1 MHIARTF
8 VPLLLTAAVLADE
21 HNDEMSIV
29 ETDFFAR
36 DTYRIESFVCP
47 FKSRI
52 DYEPGEIECGL
63 LQVPENREKP
73 DSRFIDLHFI
83 KLNSTWD
90 DEEAEEEDEED
101 GSRLAPGKRDDP
113 VIYLTGGPGAG
124 AETYVKRFKD
134 HRLRK
139 HRDLYILEQRGI
151 VSSGDFC
158 PKYYARKPEI
168 QNVDTLEESAD
179 ASRIAAEDCMR
190 NAISAGVDLT
200 GYNTIENARDVKALR
215 IALGFEDWNVW
226 GISYGSILGQAYL
239 KEDPEGIRAAVID
252 AIVPLDTRGDPISW
266 RIVNWYDRDLKKLD
280 ELCQADDDCGDAYPN
295 LGERVRDAARIAM
308 ANPVSV
314 DVKDTELYPSGKAHF
329 LSDIVAFLPFIMF
342 YEQENYPV
350 LPAVIHAWADAV
362 ERRDETLFKALAS
375 GSGGDFLGGSQGMYD
390 AIMCNDGMREA
401 GVASYALDRAEFPV
415 LTDAVFVEGGAEA
428 LAKSC
433 VDLGVVPR
441 PQNDYAPVQT
451 NIPTLLVEGDMDPI
465 TPPPLAHAIAPGF
478 SNMTY
483 VEFPYAGHGPTRS
496 VECAGDMLNLFYD
509 DPMAEPDLSCVDE
522 MEVPDL
528 FGSFYVSSAVPKF
541 AVLATED
548 KDKMPGVAIWA
559 GLSILPVT
567 VGLIVLTFAPLVRRF
582 EKRKAVPAKGAR
594 LAAWSAAFFGVL
606 ALCILGGAAA
616 ATMEIWELILI
627 FGFVPWAV
635 YGAWSGVLGGLLG
648 LVAIVLAIRARLQ
661 AGLPGSTLTGFVVT
675 GMAAVSLSVFLIV
688 WGLGP

>member
-1 MHIARTF
+1 MRTALLF
-8 VPLLLTAAVLADE
+8 VSLLLAAAVLADE

-29 ETDFFAR
+29 ETDLFAR

-90 DEEAEEEDEED
+90 DEEAEEEDAND
-101 GSRLAPGKRDDP
+101 DSGLAPGRRDDP

-124 AETYVKRFKD
+124 AETYVNRFKD

-151 VSSGDFC
+151 LNSGDFC

-168 QNVDTLEESAD
+168 HNVDTLEASAN
-179 ASRIAAEDCMR
+179 ASRIAAENCMR
-190 NAISAGVDLT
+190 DAISAGVDIT
-200 GYNTIENARDVKALR
+200 GYNSIENARDVKALR
-215 IALGFEDWNVW
+215 MALGFEDWNVW

-239 KEDPEGIRAAVID
+239 KEDPDGIRAAVID
-252 AIVPLDTRGDPISW
+252 AIVPLDTRGDPTSW
-266 RIVNWYDRDLKKLD
+266 RVVNWYNRVLEKLD

-295 LGERVRDAARIAM
+295 LGERVRDAARA
-308 ANPVSV
+308 ATENPVSV
-314 DVKDTELYPSGKAHF
+314 DVKDTELYPSGEAHF
-329 LSDIVAFLPFIMF
+329 LSDVAAFLPFILF
-342 YEQENYPV
+342 YEQENYPA
-350 LPAVIHAWADAV
+350 LPAIIHAWADAV
-362 ERRDETLFKALAS
+362 EQRDETLFKAMAS
-375 GSGGDFLGGSQGMYD
+375 GTGGDFFSGSQGMYD

-401 GVASYALDRAEFPV
+401 AIASYALDHEEFPV
-415 LTDAVFVEGGAEA
+415 LTDALIAKGADEA

-433 VDLGVVPR
+433 VDVGVVPR
-441 PQNDYAPVQT
+441 PQSDYMPVQT
-451 NIPTLLVEGDMDPI
+451 DIPTLLVEGDMDPI
-465 TPPPLAHAIAPGF
+465 TPPPLAHVIAPGF

-509 DPMAEPDLSCVDE
+509 DPTAEPDLSCVDE
-522 MEVPDL
+522 MTVPDL
-528 FGSFYVSSAVPKF
+528 YGSFYVSSAVPKF
-541 AVLATED
+541 VVLATED
-548 KDKMPGVAIWA
+548 KEKVPGVAIWA
-559 GLSILPVT
+559 SLSILPVSI
-567 VGLIVLTFAPLVRRF
+567 GFIVLTFAPLVRRF
-582 EKRKAVPAKGAR
+582 EKRQAVPANGAR
-594 LAAWSAAFFGVL
+594 IAAWAATLFGVL

-616 ATMEIWELILI
+616 ATIEIWELILL

-635 YGAWSGVLGGLLG
+635 YGAWSGVLAGLLG
-648 LVAIVLAIRARLQ
+648 VVAIVLAIRARLQ
-661 AGLPGSTLTGFVVT
+661 VGLPGSTLTGFVVT
-675 GMAAVSLSVFLIV
+675 GMAAVSLSAFLVV